1 MTLASVVLLTFV
13 WGLFAYDAVSLRGSG
28 RRMLA
33 LEGILFAA
41 GSLFIAAPDLS
52 TTLANRVGIGRGADL
67 VLYTVTVW
75 LVRESLAHRRHRLED
90 ADRMTRVVRAI
101 ALLEAKDTA
110 RPRTPHPQGEQLPSS
125 SPSTTT

>member
-1 MTLASVVLLTFV
+1 MMLASIVLLTFV
-13 WGLFAYDAVSLRGSG
+13 WGLFAYDAVTLRGSG

-33 LEGILFAA
+33 LEGMLFAA

-75 LVRESLAHRRHRLED
+75 LVRESLAHRRHRLEG

-110 RPRTPHPQGEQLPSS
+110 KRTSHDQGAQVPSS